1 MGFEL
6 AKYDAS
12 RPLYIDPLIYSTY
25 LGGSGRDY
33 GFGIAVD
40 SAGNARAVLAGEL
53 VEGGGGIVSDAF
65 WVSNSAM
72 TASWLAMEW
81 G

>member
-1 MGFEL
+1 VGFEL

-25 LGGSGRDY
+25 LGGSGGDY
-33 GFGIAVD
+33 GLASPWTV
-40 SAGNARAVLAGEL
+40 RAMLTVLAGK
-53 VEGGGGIVSDAF
+53 VGGGGIASDAF
-65 WVSNSAM
+65 WVSDSAM

>member
-1 MGFEL
+1 VGFEL

-25 LGGSGRDY
+25 LGGSGGDY

-40 SAGNARAVLAGEL
+40 SAGNAYGSRRE
-53 VEGGGGIVSDAF
+53 
-65 WVSNSAM
+65 
-72 TASWLAMEW
+72 SWW
-81 G
+81 RWYSQ